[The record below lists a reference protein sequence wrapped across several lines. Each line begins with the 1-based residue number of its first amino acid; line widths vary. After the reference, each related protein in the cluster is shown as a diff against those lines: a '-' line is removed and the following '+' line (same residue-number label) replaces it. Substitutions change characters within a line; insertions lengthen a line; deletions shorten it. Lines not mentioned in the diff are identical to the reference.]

1 MSSERLGVRSADK
14 QVAHCEGGSVR
25 VVLSQPC
32 AWRWEAIS
40 PDLFRFMLRE
50 PQHDGIFPSSIFHTR
65 HCPRFFTANRHCYC
79 HCNCQ
84 LHCHCYCHCHC
95 HCHCHFFP
103 CPPTPLLSPCGRS
116 SSRGLCRCPPA
127 PSSRSPARGRPA
139 RTDCTRCTR
148 PHPLRAQTGR
158 CRWGRD

>member
-84 LHCHCYCHCHC
+84 L
-95 HCHCHFFP
+95 P
-103 CPPTPLLSPCGRS
+103 LPLLLPLPLPLPLPLLPLPPYASPFAMRS
-116 SSRGLCRCPPA
+116 FQLSRPLPLSTGTIVTQPGTGQTSAHRLHPMHSTSSTEGTNRAL
-127 PSSRSPARGRPA
+127 
-139 RTDCTRCTR
+139 
-148 PHPLRAQTGR
+148 PLGS
-158 CRWGRD
+158 